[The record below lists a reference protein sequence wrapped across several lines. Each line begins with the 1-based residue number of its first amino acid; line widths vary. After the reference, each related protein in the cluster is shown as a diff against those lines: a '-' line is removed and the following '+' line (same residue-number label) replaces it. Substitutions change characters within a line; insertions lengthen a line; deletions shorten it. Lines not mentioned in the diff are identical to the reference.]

1 MLASYTARI
10 GWQCMFWSVSQIMWL
25 LLKAGWEVLESSLA
39 LWKRETIYGK
49 TAPKSRAPDIPKG
62 SLNPHRQKTR
72 GDLVRINQ
80 EHNSKRFLQPLYFI
94 PTVDIHTLLDI
105 YTSRECW
112 CRGWCT
118 GISRGTHMGI
128 HCACWSWRH
137 GEWVHQDQDQ
147 DYQDYTQNEYKFTLR
162 INTSLDG
169 IVEKKYKCSTMS
181 ILRWLIR
188 TISTS

>member
-1 MLASYTARI
+1 MAVYVLVSASDHVASPQGRMRGFRQQSGFTE
-10 GWQCMFWSVSQIMWL
+10 
-25 LLKAGWEVLESSLA
+25 AGDH
-39 LWKRETIYGK
+39 LWKDS
-49 TAPKSRAPDIPKG
+49 PKSRAPDIPKG
-62 SLNPHRQKTR
+62 SPNPHRQKPR

-94 PTVDIHTLLDI
+94 PTVDIHTLLYI
-105 YTSRECW
+105 HTSRECCW

-118 GISRGTHMGI
+118 GISRGAHMGI

-181 ILRWLIR
+181 ILR
-188 TISTS
+188 